1 MTSSADGS
9 VSWRRLWAGTPHVP
23 HVPLDE
29 ETRRDSEL
37 PGTLLPAPTG
47 MNHPVIFEPALKQ
60 FANAYRAG
68 EPLFG
73 DGREDVGR
81 AWHRA
86 RRTVLDTVL
95 ASIAGGP
102 WGGHL
107 VLRGSVLMATWF
119 GEEARDPGDL
129 DFLFVPRDWAMDDPR
144 SAGLFET
151 IARDAA
157 EAAAAARGP
166 VRIDAAG
173 LVTEDIW
180 TYDRVPGRRMLLPW
194 TADGVPGGT
203 VQLDVVFNENLPSPA
218 VLTELQPLG
227 DGPGCRVQAV
237 SPELSLAWKL
247 LWLVTDAYPQGKDL
261 YDAVLLAE
269 HTPPNYELVRE
280 AFVLGGTEGLRP
292 PGAWWLN
299 GFGVQTEWEHFTA
312 EHPWVTKS
320 AASYSGRL
328 AQALAPLLEAA
339 ERLDGTDATHTMD
352 VTDEADAVHV
362 GDAVHAVDAANGI
375 DAVDAEVSGRY
386 RLWARWLEP
395 LVKSILTAAPEDPA
409 AALGFLA
416 EGGQDGLTAAVVVV
430 REIAGPR
437 HLELADALA
446 GVLSHEGGWQ
456 YWREHPEACEWSL
469 NELR

>member
-1 MTSSADGS
+1 
-9 VSWRRLWAGTPHVP
+9 
-23 HVPLDE
+23 
-29 ETRRDSEL
+29 
-37 PGTLLPAPTG
+37 
-47 MNHPVIFEPALKQ
+47 MNHPLIFEPALKQ

-73 DGREDVGR
+73 DGRDEVGR

-86 RRTVLDTVL
+86 RRTALDTVL
-95 ASIAGGP
+95 ASIADGP

-107 VLRGSVLMATWF
+107 VLRGSMLMATWF
-119 GEEARDPGDL
+119 GEAARDPGDL
-129 DFLFVPRDWAMDDPR
+129 DFLFVPRDRSMDDPR
-144 SAGLFET
+144 CAGLFDT

-157 EAAAAARGP
+157 ETAAAARGS

-203 VQLDVVFNENLPSPA
+203 VQLDVVFNEALPSPA

-269 HTPPNYELVRE
+269 RTPPAYELVRE
-280 AFVLGGTEGLRP
+280 AFVLGGAEGLRP

-299 GFGVQTEWEHFTA
+299 EFGVQTGWEHFTA
-312 EHPWVTKS
+312 EHPWVTES
-320 AASYSGRL
+320 ATSYCGRL

-339 ERLDGTDATHTMD
+339 ERLDEASEAHVPGGTNGAGEANRADGACGGH
-352 VTDEADAVHV
+352 EADSEA
-362 GDAVHAVDAANGI
+362 
-375 DAVDAEVSGRY
+375 SGRY
-386 RLWARWLEP
+386 RQWARWLQP
-395 LVKSILTAAPEDPA
+395 LVESTRRAAPEDPA

-416 EGGQDGLTAAVVVV
+416 DGGRDGLTAAVVVL
-430 REIAGPR
+430 REIAGPG
-437 HLELADALA
+437 HLGLADALA
-446 GVLSHEGGWQ
+446 GVLSHEGN
-456 YWREHPEACEWSL
+456 WRHWRNYPEACEL
-469 NELR
+469 ALDELR

>member
-9 VSWRRLWAGTPHVP
+9 ASWRGLWTGTPHVP
-23 HVPLDE
+23 HEPLDE
-29 ETRRDSEL
+29 ETRRNSDL
-37 PGTLLPAPTG
+37 PGTLLPAPAG
-47 MNHPVIFEPALKQ
+47 MDHPLIFEPALKQ

-68 EPLFG
+68 EPVFG
-73 DGREDVGR
+73 EGREDVGR

-86 RRTVLDTVL
+86 RRTALDTVL
-95 ASIAGGP
+95 ASVAGGP

-119 GEEARDPGDL
+119 GETARDPGDL

-157 EAAAAARGP
+157 EAAAARDS

-180 TYDRVPGRRMLLPW
+180 TYDRVPGRRLLLPW

-203 VQLDVVFNENLPSPA
+203 VQLDVVFNETLPSPA

-227 DGPGCRVQAV
+227 DGPGCRMPAV

-269 HTPPNYELVRE
+269 RTPPGYELVRE

-312 EHPWVTKS
+312 EHPWVTES
-320 AASYSGRL
+320 AASYCGRL
-328 AQALAPLLEAA
+328 AKALAPLLEGA
-339 ERLDGTDATHTMD
+339 ERQGGDDATN
-352 VTDEADAVHV
+352 VTPGAD
-362 GDAVHAVDAANGI
+362 GS
-375 DAVDAEVSGRY
+375 DAVDGVDAVDRIDEVDSEVSGRY

-395 LVKSILTAAPEDPA
+395 LVESTRTAAREDPA
-409 AALGFLA
+409 SALGFLD

-430 REIAGPR
+430 REIAGTR
-437 HLELADALA
+437 HLGLADALA
-446 GVLSHEGGWQ
+446 AVLSHQASWR
-456 YWREHPEACEWSL
+456 YWREHPEACERVL
-469 NELR
+469 DELR